1 MKSELESYVKY
12 VYETMLNLK
21 GENIVVSKNTTG
33 C

>member
-1 MKSELESYVKY
+1 MKSELESYVK
-12 VYETMLNLK
+12 TMLNLK